1 MEWLM
6 IIAFIVVS
14 IMDSKKKSEQAK
26 QQREQRQKMQG
37 QQVYRSES
45 QPKAAVKPESAKPA
59 EKRQTVKKPENQMYG
74 PLGDFLEELE
84 NWANTIDSTEH
95 PAKPSG
101 SPVKKPVSAKNVSVK
116 PKTQKQSMQTA
127 KKEPAAL
134 PTKTLMEMRPDR
146 EKREE
151 HTKVA
156 ASVKPLTASVKP
168 LKNAYENDE
177 KCEHRIELNPN
188 IQYSKQQQK
197 ETAQAAA
204 IVKTDKDSLVQGII
218 WSEILGKP
226 KAYQPNQ
233 PVFRTGRNR

>member
-59 EKRQTVKKPENQMYG
+59 EKRQTVKKTENQMYG
-74 PLGDFLEELE
+74 PLGEFLEELE
-84 NWANTIDSTEH
+84 NWASTIDSTEH

-101 SPVKKPVSAKNVSVK
+101 SPVKKPVSAKNISVK

-127 KKEPAAL
+127 KKEPAVL

-151 HTKVA
+151 HTKV
-156 ASVKPLTASVKP
+156 TANVKP
-168 LKNAYENDE
+168 LKSAYENDE

-233 PVFRTGRNR
+233 PVFRAGRNR

>member
-45 QPKAAVKPESAKPA
+45 QPKAAAKSAVKQ
-59 EKRQTVKKPENQMYG
+59 QTAKKPQNQMYG

-84 NWANTIDSTEH
+84 NWASTIDSTEH

-101 SPVKKPVSAKNVSVK
+101 SPVKKPVSVKNVSVK

-151 HTKVA
+151 HTKV
-156 ASVKPLTASVKP
+156 TANVKP
-168 LKNAYENDE
+168 LKSAYENDE